1 MLEKERESS
10 DVLPAASS
18 QHVKPRAGEVEKP
31 RSIQQKSVY
40 RTAQERDAHRRSH
53 SIQQKVGAAVR
64 LSQEQPSDEDL

>member
-18 QHVKPRAGEVEKP
+18 QHVKPQAGEVEKP

-40 RTAQERDAHRRSH
+40 RTRE
-53 SIQQKVGAAVR
+53 KET
-64 LSQEQPSDEDL
+64 LT